1 MYSKDWFK
9 PIFPIFLTPKVHSP
23 LPGYVLSLLT
33 VPTTVRRG
41 VNGAREQEGLVE
53 KLTIKEN
60 VKDTNDYHLK
70 ARNA

>member
-1 MYSKDWFK
+1 MYIKDWFK
-9 PIFPIFLTPKVHSP
+9 PIFPIFLAPKV
-23 LPGYVLSLLT
+23 LPPPGFVPSLLT

-41 VNGAREQEGLVE
+41 VNGARDQEGLIE

-60 VKDTNDYHLK
+60 VKDTNYYLLE